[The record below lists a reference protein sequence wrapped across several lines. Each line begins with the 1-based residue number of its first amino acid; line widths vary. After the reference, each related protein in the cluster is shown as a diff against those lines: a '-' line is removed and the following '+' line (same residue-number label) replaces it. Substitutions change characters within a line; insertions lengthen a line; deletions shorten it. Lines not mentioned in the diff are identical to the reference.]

1 MAHALRRMPALDGL
15 RGVAVAAVVAFHT
28 GHLRGGWLG
37 VDMFFVLSGFLITG
51 LLLKERTTEGTI
63 SLRAFWRRR
72 ALRLLPALAFV
83 LAAVAVYARWYALP
97 RELHQLRVDVVSTL
111 TYSANW
117 VSVAGHRGYWAQY
130 ALPSPLEHTW
140 SLAIEEQF
148 YLLWPL
154 VVVGVL
160 GRRTAR
166 PRVRALAVVC
176 VAGALGSVVVALTL
190 AFGGADPSRLYAG
203 TDTRASALLF
213 GAFAAVVAA
222 RHGPIR
228 STVARRAWQGV
239 AVGGTTLIALA
250 MVELDGQRDL
260 VYRGGLV
267 LCSVAAAAIV
277 WSVTQPDPGLL
288 GRVLSWRPLRALG
301 AISYG
306 VYLWHWPVIV
316 FLRPPRC
323 HITGWPLTL
332 LQVACTLA
340 LATLSYFVIERPLRT
355 GGLRAWRRESL
366 APAAGAFAA
375 VAALV
380 ATSVAPASAAAITA
394 PPLTTSTAPVTVPTA
409 SSLAA
414 STTTTTTAAT
424 IAVIGPVTRPVDR
437 PTRVLVVGDSVA
449 QSLAVAL
456 QNVAT
461 EQSITVDD
469 KAAPYCS
476 LSYDNDTWYRPK
488 GRKPAKEPT
497 VCAAVVRRWP
507 EAVAS
512 FQPDAVVLLYGRAQ
526 IDDRLVNG
534 AWLDPCDPVYLAWY
548 QALTERAITDL
559 GSNGATVFVVTA
571 PPHRVFQLRNGDERS
586 ACVNAALRALVAAK
600 ANPGVRLVD
609 LDAWVCPAGVCV
621 EKVDGVIL
629 REEGLH
635 FDHGGGIIT
644 ARWLIAQM
652 YRPPDPAQ

>member
-1 MAHALRRMPALDGL
+1 MPALDGL
-15 RGVAVAAVVAFHT
+15 RGLAVAAVVAFHT

-51 LLLKERTTEGTI
+51 LLLQERTTEGTI
-63 SLRAFWRRR
+63 SLPAFWRRR

-83 LAAVAVYARWYALP
+83 LVAVAVYARWYALP

-130 ALPSPLEHTW
+130 SLPSPLEHTW

-154 VVVGVL
+154 VVVAVL
-160 GRRTAR
+160 GRRSAR
-166 PRVRALAVVC
+166 PRVRALAIVC
-176 VAGALGSVVVALTL
+176 AIGALGSAAVAIVL

-203 TDTRASALLF
+203 TDTRAPALLL

-228 STVARRAWQGV
+228 SVFARRAWQVV
-239 AVGGTTLIALA
+239 AIGGAALIAVA

-267 LCSVAAAAIV
+267 LCSLAAASIV
-277 WSVTQPDPGLL
+277 WSVTQPEAGLL
-288 GRVLSWRPLRALG
+288 GRALSWTPLRALG

-323 HITGWPLTL
+323 HITGWPLTV

-340 LATLSYFVIERPLRT
+340 LATFSYVVIERPLRT
-355 GGLRAWRRESL
+355 GGLRAWRRASL

-394 PPLTTSTAPVTVPTA
+394 PPPHTTSSVPVTVSSASEPSSSVAPT
-409 SSLAA
+409 
-414 STTTTTTAAT
+414 TTTMTTTTTALT
-424 IAVIGPVTRPVDR
+424 GPIARPVDR
-437 PTRVLVVGDSVA
+437 AARVLVVGDSVA
-449 QSLAVAL
+449 QSIAVGL
-456 QNVAT
+456 QNVAN
-461 EQSITVDD
+461 EQSINVDD
-469 KAAPYCS
+469 MAAPYCS

-488 GRKPAKEPT
+488 DRKPAKEPT
-497 VCAAVVRRWP
+497 VCATVVHGWP

-512 FQPDAVVLLYGRAQ
+512 LQPDAVLLLYGRAQ

-534 AWLDPCDPVYLAWY
+534 AWLDPCDPAYLAWY
-548 QALTERAITDL
+548 QALTERAVTDL
-559 GSNGATVFVVTA
+559 GAHGATVFVVTA
-571 PPHRVFQLRNGDERS
+571 PPHRVFQLRNGDEGS
-586 ACVNAALRALVAAK
+586 ACVNNALRALVAAK
-600 ANPGVRLVD
+600 ADPAVRLLD
-609 LDAWVCPAGVCV
+609 LDAWVCPGGVCV
-621 EKVDGVIL
+621 EKIDGVIL

>member
-15 RGVAVAAVVAFHT
+15 RGLAVAAVVAFHT

-63 SLRAFWRRR
+63 SLPAFWRRR

-83 LAAVAVYARWYALP
+83 LVAVAVYARWYALP

-130 ALPSPLEHTW
+130 ALPSPLAHTW

-154 VVVGVL
+154 VVVAVL
-160 GRRTAR
+160 GRRSAR
-166 PRVRALAVVC
+166 PRVGALAIVC
-176 VAGALGSVVVALTL
+176 AAGALVSAVVAIAL

-203 TDTRASALLF
+203 TDTRASALLL

-228 STVARRAWQGV
+228 SKVARRAWQTG
-239 AVGGTTLIALA
+239 AIGGAALIAVA
-250 MVELDGQRDL
+250 MVELDGRRDL

-267 LCSVAAAAIV
+267 LCSVAAASIV
-277 WSVTQPDPGLL
+277 WSVAQPEAGLL
-288 GRVLSWRPLRALG
+288 GRALSWRPLRALG

-323 HITGWPLTL
+323 HITGWPLTI
-332 LQVACTLA
+332 LQVVCTLA
-340 LATLSYFVIERPLRT
+340 FATFSYVVIERPLRT

-394 PPLTTSTAPVTVPTA
+394 PPSPSTSTAPVAAVASTSVP
-409 SSLAA
+409 A
-414 STTTTTTAAT
+414 STTTTLALT
-424 IAVIGPVTRPVDR
+424 GPVARPIGR

-449 QSLAVAL
+449 QSVAVGL

-461 EQSITVDD
+461 EQSISVDD

-476 LSYDNDTWYRPK
+476 LSYDDDTWYRPK
-488 GRKPAKEPT
+488 DRKPAKEPT
-497 VCAAVVRRWP
+497 VCTTVVHGWP

-512 FQPDAVVLLYGRAQ
+512 FQPDAVLLLYGRAQ

-534 AWLDPCDPVYLAWY
+534 AWLDPCDPAYLAWY
-548 QALTERAITDL
+548 QALTERAVADL
-559 GSNGATVFVVTA
+559 GAHGATVFVVTA
-571 PPHRVFQLRNGDERS
+571 PPHRVFQLRNGDEGS
-586 ACVNAALRALVAAK
+586 ACVNTALRALVAAK
-600 ANPGVRLVD
+600 ADPAVRLLD
-609 LDAWVCPAGVCV
+609 LDAWVCPAGVCI
-621 EKVDGVIL
+621 EKIDGVIL

>member
-1 MAHALRRMPALDGL
+1 MPALDGL
-15 RGVAVAAVVAFHT
+15 RGLAVAAVVAFHT

-51 LLLKERTTEGTI
+51 LLLQERTTEGTI
-63 SLRAFWRRR
+63 SLPAFWRRR
-72 ALRLLPALAFV
+72 ALRLLPALALV
-83 LAAVAVYARWYALP
+83 LVAVAVYARWYALP

-130 ALPSPLEHTW
+130 ALPSPLAHTW

-148 YLLWPL
+148 YLVWPL
-154 VVVGVL
+154 VVVAVL
-160 GRRTAR
+160 GRRAPR
-166 PRVRALAVVC
+166 PRVGALAIVC
-176 VAGALGSVVVALTL
+176 AAGAIGSAVVAITL

-203 TDTRASALLF
+203 TDTRASALLL
-213 GAFAAVVAA
+213 GAFVAVVNH
-222 RHGPIR
+222 RRGPIR
-228 STVARRAWQGV
+228 SKVARRAWQTAALGGV
-239 AVGGTTLIALA
+239 TLIAIA
-250 MVELDGQRDL
+250 MVELDGQQDL

-267 LCSVAAAAIV
+267 LCSVAAASIV
-277 WSVTQPDPGLL
+277 WSVAQPEPGLL
-288 GRVLSWRPLRALG
+288 ARALSWRPLRALG
-301 AISYG
+301 TISYG

-316 FLRPPRC
+316 FLRPPRT
-323 HITGWPLTL
+323 HITGWPLTVV
-332 LQVACTLA
+332 QVACTLG
-340 LATLSYFVIERPLRT
+340 LAMFSYVVIERPLLT

-394 PPLTTSTAPVTVPTA
+394 PPPTTSTSTSTSAVATST
-409 SSLAA
+409 SLAA
-414 STTTTTTAAT
+414 PTTTTTAVT
-424 IAVIGPVTRPVDR
+424 GPVTRPADR
-437 PTRVLVVGDSVA
+437 PARVLVVGDSVA
-449 QSLAVAL
+449 QSVATGL

-476 LSYDNDTWYRPK
+476 LSYDDDTWYRPK
-488 GRKPAKEPT
+488 GREPAREPA
-497 VCAAVVRRWP
+497 VCAAVVHGWP
-507 EAVAS
+507 EEVAT
-512 FQPDAVVLLYGRAQ
+512 FRPDAVLLLYGRAQ

-534 AWLDPCDPVYLAWY
+534 AWLDPCDPAYLAWY
-548 QALTERAITDL
+548 QALTERAVADL
-559 GSNGATVFVVTA
+559 GASGATVFVVTA
-571 PPHRVFQLRNGDERS
+571 PPHRVFQLRNGDEGS
-586 ACVNAALRALVAAK
+586 ACVNSALRALVAAR
-600 ANPGVRLVD
+600 ADPAVRLLD
-609 LDAWVCPAGVCV
+609 LDAWVCPAGVCI

-644 ARWLIAQM
+644 ARWLISQM
-652 YRPPDPAQ
+652 YRAPDPAQ

>member
-1 MAHALRRMPALDGL
+1 MPALDGL
-15 RGVAVAAVVAFHT
+15 RGLAVAAVVAFHT

-63 SLRAFWRRR
+63 SLPAFWRRR

-83 LAAVAVYARWYALP
+83 LVAVAVYARWYALP

-117 VSVAGHRGYWAQY
+117 VSVAGHRGYWARY

-154 VVVGVL
+154 VVVAVL
-160 GRRTAR
+160 GRRAAR

-176 VAGALGSVVVALTL
+176 AAGALVSVVVALAL
-190 AFGGADPSRLYAG
+190 AFAGADPSRLYAG

-222 RHGPIR
+222 LHGPIR
-228 STVARRAWQGV
+228 SGVARGAWQIV
-239 AVGGTTLIALA
+239 AVGGATLIAVA

-267 LCSVAAAAIV
+267 LCSLAAASIV

-288 GRVLSWRPLRALG
+288 GRLLSWRPLRALG

-316 FLRPPRC
+316 FLRPPRS
-323 HITGWPLTL
+323 HVTGWPLTI
-332 LQVACTLA
+332 LQVGCTLA

-394 PPLTTSTAPVTVPTA
+394 PPLITSTVPVATTSTVAPSPMSPIA
-409 SSLAA
+409 
-414 STTTTTTAAT
+414 TTTT
-424 IAVIGPVTRPVDR
+424 IALTGAIARPVDR
-437 PTRVLVVGDSVA
+437 PARVLVVGDSVA
-449 QSLAVAL
+449 QSLAVGL
-456 QNVAT
+456 QSVAT

-476 LSYDNDTWYRPK
+476 LSYDDDTWYRPK

-497 VCAAVVRRWP
+497 VCATVVRGWP

-526 IDDRLVNG
+526 IDDRLVTG
-534 AWLDPCDPVYLAWY
+534 SWLDPCDPAYLAWY
-548 QALTERAITDL
+548 RALTERAVTDL
-559 GSNGATVFVVTA
+559 GANGATVFVVTA
-571 PPHRVFQLRNGDERS
+571 PPHRVFQLRNGDEGS
-586 ACVNAALRALVAAK
+586 ACVNGALRALVAAK
-600 ANPGVRLVD
+600 ADPRVRLVD
-609 LDAWVCPAGVCV
+609 LDAWVCPAGVCI